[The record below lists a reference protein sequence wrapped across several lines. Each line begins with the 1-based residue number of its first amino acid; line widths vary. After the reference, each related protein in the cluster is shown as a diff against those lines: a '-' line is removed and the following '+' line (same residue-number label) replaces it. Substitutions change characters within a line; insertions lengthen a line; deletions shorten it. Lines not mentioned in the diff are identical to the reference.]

1 MTTSHADVSTST
13 PERYCRELVDLLS
26 EDGTT
31 TQHGDS
37 TVVSYDNGT
46 VRLTVAPSLLSID
59 IDAGD
64 DSMLNEAQQV
74 IASYL
79 EALDEPEE
87 LAIEWHYVT

>member
-1 MTTSHADVSTST
+1 VTTSHADVSTST
-13 PERYCRELVDLLS
+13 PERYCRELVELLS

-31 TQHGDS
+31 SQDGDT
-37 TVVSYDNGT
+37 TVVSYQNAA

-59 IDAGD
+59 IDSDD

-87 LAIEWHYVT
+87 LAVEWHYVT